1 MNLGSKFLHLLVPA
15 RSKIS
20 FFKNSQVELELCRA
34 PWISP
39 NKDWYEGGGPT
50 KIERNKNLWQ
60 TLVNS
65 MCKNYNN
72 AYLLIFKVESP
83 YQLAKNYN
91 ARCKYMYLWVEKS
104 TARKICLPTKHST
117 LKMVQSLTWTDPG
130 LEQNTCMYC
139 LVIWDK

>member
-1 MNLGSKFLHLLVPA
+1 
-15 RSKIS
+15 
-20 FFKNSQVELELCRA
+20 
-34 PWISP
+34 
-39 NKDWYEGGGPT
+39 
-50 KIERNKNLWQ
+50 
-60 TLVNS
+60 
-65 MCKNYNN
+65 MCKNYIN

-104 TARKICLPTKHST
+104 TARNVCLPTKHST

-139 LVIWDK
+139 LVIWDKKILVPEYQTFSLTCTLGKGSGELSVN